1 MLTTTT
7 TTTRAEAAASRTRFA
22 TTALKAA
29 LRIVAK
35 ATKPNVHRVNMEE
48 QKDEQVNTQQQVAT
62 AVPITIGFSMGF
74 ARCCTVAQL
83 RLKSLAVSTQR

>member
-1 MLTTTT
+1 
-7 TTTRAEAAASRTRFA
+7 
-22 TTALKAA
+22 
-29 LRIVAK
+29 
-35 ATKPNVHRVNMEE
+35 MEE

-83 RLKSLAVSTQR
+83 QQWRLKSLAVSIQR